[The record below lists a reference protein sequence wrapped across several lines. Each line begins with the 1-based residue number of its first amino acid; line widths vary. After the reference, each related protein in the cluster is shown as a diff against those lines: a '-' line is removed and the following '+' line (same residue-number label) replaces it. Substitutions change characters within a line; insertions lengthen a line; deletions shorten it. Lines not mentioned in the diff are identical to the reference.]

1 MKLSFRSAAATLA
14 AIVASVAVALAAG
27 NFSTYPI
34 VGNPAFCS
42 GNVIAGVP
50 GTATV
55 CDSNVPAGPAAL
67 TGNELIPADTG
78 LPSGQQPQTVVVPAR
93 LLGGGA
99 TQFATPLTG
108 ASLTAAA
115 GETTMLLDP
124 AGTIAALTVTLPAV
138 GGLIDGQ
145 KWRLASSQ
153 TVTALTLTP
162 GSGTTI
168 AQAPTTITV
177 STTAPYNYEFVY
189 RASTT
194 KWYRLQ

>member
-1 MKLSFRSAAATLA
+1 MLKVRSAAAALA
-14 AIVASVAVALAAG
+14 AIVVSAAVALAAG
-27 NFSTYPI
+27 NFSTYPV
-34 VGNPAFCS
+34 VGGSSFCS
-42 GNVIAGVP
+42 GSATAGVP
-50 GTATV
+50 GSAPV
-55 CDSNVPAGPAAL
+55 CDSTVPAGPTAL
-67 TGNELIPADTG
+67 TGNELIPADTS
-78 LPSGQQPQTVVVPAR
+78 LASGQQPQTVTIPAR

-108 ASLTAAA
+108 ASLTAAG

-124 AGTIAALTVTLPAV
+124 AGTIAALTVTLPAAN
-138 GGLIDGQ
+138 GLIDGQ

-162 GSGTTI
+162 GAGTTI